1 MININ
6 KNSSEFFPRGLI
18 DILKKWLDRREI
30 YAIKG
35 PRQSGKTTLLKMLQL
50 YLMEEKKINPENI
63 IFLTFEDREILEKF
77 SLNPKDFIKSFI
89 GKRQNERFYFF
100 LDEFHYLAGGGQKLK
115 LLYDL
120 FENIKFVIT
129 GSSSLELTGKTA
141 QFLVGR
147 MFSFYLFELSFAE
160 FIRVKSSQL
169 NTVYLERAK
178 KLQEFISPGKNF
190 KLEQDI
196 FHFDFEKY
204 FEEYVIFG
212 GYPEVIKTDDSLT
225 KRTILKNIYET
236 YVTRDI
242 VELLRFNNI
251 TKFRTLFRLLAARVS
266 SLVNYNSL
274 CSDSETYFKELKHYL
289 SVLEET
295 YVISL
300 LRPYFTNKAT
310 ELKKNPK
317 VYFIDT
323 GLRNYAL
330 DNFNEMKF
338 RTDTGNLIENM
349 AYVQLKINFPD
360 FPIKY
365 WRTLAKAEVDFILEK
380 EEKIIPIEVKYSNL
394 SEPKISRGFRNFI
407 LHYKPEKAL
416 VLTKGF
422 CGDLKINSS
431 LIKFIPVWYI

>member
-6 KNSSEFFPRGLI
+6 NPPSKLFPRRLMEE
-18 DILKKWLDRREI
+18 LKKWIDRREI

-35 PRQSGKTTLLKMLQL
+35 PRQSGKTTLLKMLQH
-50 YLMEEKKINPENI
+50 YLIKEKKINPENI

-100 LDEFHYLAGGGQKLK
+100 LDEFHYLADGGQKLK

-141 QFLVGR
+141 KYLVGR

-169 NTVYLERAK
+169 NNVYLEREE
-178 KLQEFISPGKNF
+178 KLREFFSTGKNF
-190 KLEQDI
+190 RLGKDI
-196 FHFDFEKY
+196 FHSDFKKY
-204 FEEYVIFG
+204 FEEYALFG
-212 GYPEVIKTDDSLT
+212 GYPEVIKTDDPHT

-236 YVTRDI
+236 YVTQDI

-251 TKFRTLFRLLAARVS
+251 DKFRTVVRLLAARIS

-274 CSDSETYFKELKHYL
+274 SSDSETYYKELKHYL

-300 LRPYFTNKAT
+300 LRPFFTNKAT

-323 GLRNYAL
+323 GLRNYSI
-330 DNFNEMKF
+330 DNFNKIEF
-338 RTDTGNLIENM
+338 RTDAGNLMENA
-349 AYVQLKINFPD
+349 AYIQLRINCPEFS
-360 FPIKY
+360 IKY

-380 EEKIIPIEVKYSNL
+380 EGKIVPIEVKYSNM
-394 SEPKISRGFRNFI
+394 SGPKISRGFRNFI

-422 CGDLKINSS
+422 YGDLKINSS